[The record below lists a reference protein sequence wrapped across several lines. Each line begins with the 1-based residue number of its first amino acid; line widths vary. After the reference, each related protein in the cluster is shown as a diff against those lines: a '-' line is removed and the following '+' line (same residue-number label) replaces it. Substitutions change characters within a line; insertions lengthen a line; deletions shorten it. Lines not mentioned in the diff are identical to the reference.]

1 MFRRSF
7 PGRHVI
13 VAAAL
18 VASAATLTAQTP
30 APTRRTI
37 TRPVPID
44 IPYTRYVLSNGLTLL
59 VHTDH
64 KAPIVAVNIWYHV
77 GSKNE
82 KPGRTGF
89 AHLFEHL
96 MFNGSENFN
105 QDYFG
110 PFEEAGATD
119 QNGTTNNDR
128 TNYFENVPTSALDMA
143 LWMESDRM
151 GHLIGVLDTAKVNEQ
166 RGVVQNEKRQG
177 ENEPYGKTEEL
188 ITQATYP
195 ANHPYSWTVIGSME
209 DLDAASTDDVK
220 EWFQNYYGAANAVIV
235 LAGDIDSATAR
246 QKVEHYFGDIP
257 SGPPVAHHTAWPAP
271 RTGTQRE
278 MLQDRVPQSR
288 IYMVWNI
295 PQWGSQEGTYLDL
308 VSDILGAGKTSR
320 LYKRLVY
327 DDQSATDVGVF
338 TDLREIGGQF
348 LIQAT
353 VKPGGD
359 PAAVERA
366 IHEELTRFL
375 ATGPTPRE
383 VRRVQ
388 TRYRANF
395 IRGIERIGGFGGKSD
410 VLAQGE
416 VFAGN
421 PEQYKQMLSW
431 VETMT
436 PARLVDVSRH
446 WLSDGVY
453 ILNVEPFPEFTAA
466 TSGAD
471 RTHVPAAGAPPE
483 VRFPNLVRDTLSNG
497 LKIVLAERNSIPQ
510 VNLMLLIDAGYAADQ
525 FGKPGT
531 ASLAMNMLDEGTTSL
546 NALQISDTLSMMGAN
561 LGTGSG
567 LDMSSV
573 SISALKENL
582 DPTLGIFADVILH
595 PSFPAED
602 FLRLQRQRLAGIQR
616 ERVQPVSMA
625 LRVFPRLLY
634 GQNHAYGNPLTGSGT
649 TESVNSIRR
658 QDLIDFHRTWFK
670 PNNATLVVVG
680 ATTMAEIKPRL
691 ERLFAGWRPGSV
703 PTKNLS
709 TVQVPAKPSVYLV
722 DRPGSDQ
729 SIIFAGNVAPPKSN
743 PDEIAIQA
751 MNTLLGG
758 NFTSR
763 VNMNLRED
771 KHWSYGSFTILWDA
785 KGQRPFF
792 AYAPVQTDKTKE
804 SMAELVKELGA
815 IGGSRPAE
823 AGELGRAQ
831 SSMLLTLPGQWET
844 MNAVMGSINEI
855 VTYGLPDNYYET
867 YAAKVGALTPA
878 QMTPAAK
885 EVIAPDRLVWV
896 VVGDR
901 AKIEAGIRELNLG
914 EIHLIDADGNP
925 ITTPATP

>member
-1 MFRRSF
+1 MIRLVPRL
-7 PGRHVI
+7 HLMV
-13 VAAAL
+13 VAAL
-18 VASAATLTAQTP
+18 VSALPLTAQSAAAPRRTASRP
-30 APTRRTI
+30 API
-37 TRPVPID
+37 E

-105 QDYFG
+105 TDYFG
-110 PFEEAGATD
+110 PFERAGATD
-119 QNGTTNNDR
+119 MNGTTNNDR
-128 TNYFENVPTSALDMA
+128 TNYFENIPTPALDMA

-188 ITQATYP
+188 ITEATYP
-195 ANHPYSWTVIGSME
+195 AGHPYSWTVIGSME
-209 DLDAASTDDVK
+209 DLNAASTDDVK
-220 EWFQNYYGAANAVIV
+220 EWFRNYYGAANAVIV

-246 QKVEHYFGDIP
+246 QKVEQYFGDIP

-271 RTGTQRE
+271 MSGTHRQL
-278 MLQDRVPQSR
+278 LQDRVPQSR

-295 PQWGSQEGTYLDL
+295 PAWGTQEGTYLDL
-308 VSDILGAGKTSR
+308 ASDVLGAGKTSR

-353 VKPGGD
+353 VKPGGN
-359 PAAVERA
+359 PAVVERA
-366 IHEELTRFL
+366 IHEEMARFL

-383 VRRVQ
+383 MRRVQ
-388 TRYRANF
+388 TRYRASF
-395 IRGIERIGGFGGKSD
+395 VRGIERIGGFGGKSD

-421 PEQYKQMLSW
+421 PQQYQSMLGW
-431 VETMT
+431 VASAT
-436 PARLVDVSRH
+436 PARLLDASRR

-453 ILNVEPFPEFTAA
+453 ILNVDPFPEFTAA

-471 RTHVPAAGAPPE
+471 RSKVPEPGAPPA
-483 VRFPNLVRDTLSNG
+483 VRFPQMVRDTLSNG

-510 VNLMLLIDAGYAADQ
+510 VNMVLMIDAGYAADQ

-546 NALQISDTLSMMGAN
+546 NALQISDTLSMLGAN
-561 LGTGSG
+561 LSTGSG

-573 SISALKENL
+573 SLSALKENL
-582 DPTLGIFADVILH
+582 DPSLDLFAEVILH
-595 PSFPAED
+595 PSFPAAD
-602 FLRLQRQRLAGIQR
+602 FQRLQRQRLAGIQR
-616 ERVQPVSMA
+616 EKVQPVSMA

-634 GQNHAYGNPLTGSGT
+634 GQGHAYGNPLTGSGT
-649 TESVNSIRR
+649 TESVNSISR
-658 QDLIDFHRTWFK
+658 QDLINFHHTWFK
-670 PNNATLVVVG
+670 PNNSTLVVVG
-680 ATTMAEIKPRL
+680 ATTMAELKPRL

-709 TVQVPAKPSVYLV
+709 TVQLPPKPAVYLV

-729 SIIFAGNVAPPKSN
+729 SVIFAGNVAPPKGN
-743 PDEIAIQA
+743 PDEVAIQA

-771 KHWSYGSFTILWDA
+771 KHWSYGSFTIIWDA

-804 SMAELVKELGA
+804 SMAELVKELNDIGA
-815 IGGSRPAE
+815 SRPAT
-823 AGELGRAQ
+823 ADELSRAQ
-831 SSMLLTLPGQWET
+831 ASMTLSLPGQWET

-867 YAAKVGALTPA
+867 FASKVDALTPA

-885 EVIAPDRLVWV
+885 EVIAPGQLIWV

-901 AKIEAGIRELNLG
+901 SKIEAGIRELNLG
-914 EIHLIDADGNP
+914 DIHLIDADGNP
-925 ITTPATP
+925 IDHPPTP

>member
-1 MFRRSF
+1 MIRLVPRL
-7 PGRHVI
+7 HLMV
-13 VAAAL
+13 VAAL
-18 VASAATLTAQTP
+18 VSALPLTAQSAAAPRRTASRP
-30 APTRRTI
+30 API
-37 TRPVPID
+37 E

-105 QDYFG
+105 TDYFG
-110 PFEEAGATD
+110 PFERAGATD
-119 QNGTTNNDR
+119 MNGTTNNDR
-128 TNYFENVPTSALDMA
+128 TNYFENIPTPALDMA

-188 ITQATYP
+188 ITEATYP
-195 ANHPYSWTVIGSME
+195 AGHPYSWTVIGSME
-209 DLDAASTDDVK
+209 DLNAASTDDVK
-220 EWFQNYYGAANAVIV
+220 EWFRNYYGAANAVIV

-246 QKVEHYFGDIP
+246 QKVEQYFGDIP

-271 RTGTQRE
+271 MSGTHRQL
-278 MLQDRVPQSR
+278 LQDRVPQSR

-295 PQWGSQEGTYLDL
+295 PAWGTQEGTYLDL
-308 VSDILGAGKTSR
+308 ASDVLGAGKTSR

-359 PAAVERA
+359 PAVVERA
-366 IHEELTRFL
+366 IHEEMARFL

-383 VRRVQ
+383 MRRVQ
-388 TRYRANF
+388 TRYRASF
-395 IRGIERIGGFGGKSD
+395 VRGIERIGGFGGKSD

-421 PEQYKQMLSW
+421 PQQYQSMLGW
-431 VETMT
+431 VASAT
-436 PARLVDVSRH
+436 PARLLDASRR

-453 ILNVEPFPEFTAA
+453 ILNVDPFPEFTAA
-466 TSGAD
+466 TSGTD
-471 RTHVPAAGAPPE
+471 RSKVPEPGAPPA
-483 VRFPNLVRDTLSNG
+483 VRFPQMVRDTLSNG

-510 VNLMLLIDAGYAADQ
+510 VNMVLMIDAGYAADQ

-546 NALQISDTLSMMGAN
+546 NALQISDTLSMLGAN
-561 LGTGSG
+561 LSTGSG

-573 SISALKENL
+573 SLSALKENL
-582 DPTLGIFADVILH
+582 DPSLDLFAEVILH
-595 PSFPAED
+595 PSFPAAD
-602 FLRLQRQRLAGIQR
+602 FQRLQRQRLAGIQR
-616 ERVQPVSMA
+616 EKVQPVSMA

-634 GQNHAYGNPLTGSGT
+634 GQGHAYGNPLTGSGT
-649 TESVNSIRR
+649 TESVNSISR
-658 QDLIDFHRTWFK
+658 QDLINFHHTWFK
-670 PNNATLVVVG
+670 PNNSTLVVVG
-680 ATTMAEIKPRL
+680 ATTMAELKPRL

-709 TVQVPAKPSVYLV
+709 TVQLPPKPAVYLV

-729 SIIFAGNVAPPKSN
+729 SVIFAGNVAPPKGN
-743 PDEIAIQA
+743 PDEVAIQA

-771 KHWSYGSFTILWDA
+771 KHWSYGSFTIIWDA

-804 SMAELVKELGA
+804 SMAELVKELNDIGA
-815 IGGSRPAE
+815 SRPAT
-823 AGELGRAQ
+823 ADELSRAQ
-831 SSMLLTLPGQWET
+831 ASMTLSLPGQWET

-867 YAAKVGALTPA
+867 FASKVDALTPA

-885 EVIAPDRLVWV
+885 EVIAPGQLIWV

-901 AKIEAGIRELNLG
+901 SKIEAGIRELNLG
-914 EIHLIDADGNP
+914 DIHLIDADGNP
-925 ITTPATP
+925 IDHPPTP